1 MEEKKVKELLYQI
14 RLDLDESLAADIRK
28 KKVIEILPTLDFV
41 LKENSAILVCQFDA
55 FNNFLK
61 ECEDDGNTNNPLYRW
76 TQDTVQNENK
86 KKKYLKS
93 FTVYIEQSQLYEKV
107 KADKIESEIKSLNIK
122 KILKINKYN
131 SDPKN
136 NPQPPKKYL

>member
-14 RLDLDESLAADIRK
+14 RIDLEESLANDIRK

-61 ECEDDGNTNNPLYRW
+61 ECEDEGNTNNPLYRW
-76 TQDTVQNENK
+76 TKDTVQNENK
-86 KKKYLKS
+86 KK
-93 FTVYIEQSQLYEKV
+93 
-107 KADKIESEIKSLNIK
+107 NILSHLLF
-122 KILKINKYN
+122 I
-131 SDPKN
+131 
-136 NPQPPKKYL
+136 

>member
-14 RLDLDESLAADIRK
+14 RLDLEESLAADIRK
-28 KKVIEILPTLDFV
+28 KKVIEILPALDFV

-107 KADKIESEIKSLNIK
+107 KADKIESEIKLLNIK

>member
-1 MEEKKVKELLYQI
+1 M
-14 RLDLDESLAADIRK
+14 
-28 KKVIEILPTLDFV
+28 
-41 LKENSAILVCQFDA
+41 
-55 FNNFLK
+55 
-61 ECEDDGNTNNPLYRW
+61 YRW

-131 SDPKN
+131 SDPKS

>member
-1 MEEKKVKELLYQI
+1 MEEKKIKELLYQI

-28 KKVIEILPTLDFV
+28 KKVIQILPTLDFV

>member
-14 RLDLDESLAADIRK
+14 RLDLEESLAADIRK
-28 KKVIEILPTLDFV
+28 KKVIEILPALDSV

-61 ECEDDGNTNNPLYRW
+61 ECEDEGNTNSPLYRW
-76 TQDTVQNENK
+76 TKDTIQNESK
-86 KKKYLKS
+86 KQKYLKS
-93 FTVYIEQSQLYEKV
+93 FTVYIEQSQLYEKA
-107 KADKIESEIKSLNIK
+107 KADKVESEIKSLNVK

-136 NPQPPKKYL
+136 NPQPPKKYF

>member
-1 MEEKKVKELLYQI
+1 MEENKVKELLYQI
-14 RLDLDESLAADIRK
+14 RIDFEETLADDIRK
-28 KKVIEILPTLDFV
+28 KKVIEILPALDIV
-41 LKENSAILVCQFDA
+41 LKENSAVLVCQFDA
-55 FNNFLK
+55 FNSFLK
-61 ECEDDGNTNNPLYRW
+61 ECEGEGNTNNPLYRW
-76 TQDTVQNENK
+76 TKDTIQNENK

-93 FTVYIEQSQLYEKV
+93 FTVYIEQSQLYEKA
-107 KADKIESEIKSLNIK
+107 KADKVESEIKLLNIK

>member
-1 MEEKKVKELLYQI
+1 MKI
-14 RLDLDESLAADIRK
+14 
-28 KKVIEILPTLDFV
+28 
-41 LKENSAILVCQFDA
+41 
-55 FNNFLK
+55 
-61 ECEDDGNTNNPLYRW
+61 
-76 TQDTVQNENK
+76 K

-107 KADKIESEIKSLNIK
+107 KADKIESEIKLLNIK

-131 SDPKN
+131 SDPKS

>member
-1 MEEKKVKELLYQI
+1 MEEKKVKELLYQV
-14 RLDLDESLAADIRK
+14 RLDLEESLAADIRK
-28 KKVIEILPTLDFV
+28 KKVIEILPALDSV

-61 ECEDDGNTNNPLYRW
+61 ECEDEGNTNNPLYRW
-76 TQDTVQNENK
+76 TKDTIQNENK

-93 FTVYIEQSQLYEKV
+93 FTIYIEQSQLYEKV
-107 KADKIESEIKSLNIK
+107 KADKIESEIKLLNIK

-131 SDPKN
+131 SDPKS

>member
-1 MEEKKVKELLYQI
+1 MEEKKIKELLYQI

-61 ECEDDGNTNNPLYRW
+61 ECEGEGNTNNPLYRW
-76 TQDTVQNENK
+76 TKDTIQNENK
-86 KKKYLKS
+86 KNS
-93 FTVYIEQSQLYEKV
+93 YIF
-107 KADKIESEIKSLNIK
+107 IF
-122 KILKINKYN
+122 
-131 SDPKN
+131 
-136 NPQPPKKYL
+136 

>member
-1 MEEKKVKELLYQI
+1 M
-14 RLDLDESLAADIRK
+14 
-28 KKVIEILPTLDFV
+28 
-41 LKENSAILVCQFDA
+41 
-55 FNNFLK
+55 
-61 ECEDDGNTNNPLYRW
+61 YRW

-107 KADKIESEIKSLNIK
+107 KADKIESEIKLLNIK

>member
-1 MEEKKVKELLYQI
+1 MKENKVKELLYQI
-14 RLDLDESLAADIRK
+14 RIDFEETLANDIRK
-28 KKVIEILPTLDFV
+28 KKVIEILPALDFV

-61 ECEDDGNTNNPLYRW
+61 ECEDEGNTNNPLYRW
-76 TQDTVQNENK
+76 TKDTIQNENK

-107 KADKIESEIKSLNIK
+107 KADKIESEIKLLNIK

>member
-14 RLDLDESLAADIRK
+14 RLDLEESLAADIRK
-28 KKVIEILPTLDFV
+28 KKVIEILPALDSV

-61 ECEDDGNTNNPLYRW
+61 ECEDEGNTNNPLYRW
-76 TQDTVQNENK
+76 TKDTIQNENK

-107 KADKIESEIKSLNIK
+107 KADKIESEIKLLNIK